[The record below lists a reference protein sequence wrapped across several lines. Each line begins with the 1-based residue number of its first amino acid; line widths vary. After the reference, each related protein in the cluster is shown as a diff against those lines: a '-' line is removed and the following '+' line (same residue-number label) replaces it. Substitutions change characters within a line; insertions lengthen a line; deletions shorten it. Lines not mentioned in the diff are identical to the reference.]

1 MCALTRRTGSYVQ
14 GMDTTASPGN
24 PFVAVL
30 DRVGVTRRPAA
41 TAAVFAVT
49 AAAGITQLVHHPV
62 FDQFRRDGA
71 KIDAGQWW
79 RLVTGMFFQDGW
91 LAGMVFN
98 LFALAVVGLVAERVL
113 GHWRW
118 LVVYFGCGL
127 FGQAMSYLWL
137 QPDGAG
143 NSMCV
148 AGLVGALTALLLIAP
163 SRYGV
168 ELPGRVRFYA
178 LLVPVLACAGTLL
191 HDNHGLPALLGMAL
205 GVVLRPRQAQLAG

>member
-1 MCALTRRTGSYVQ
+1 
-14 GMDTTASPGN
+14 MDTTATPGK
-24 PFVAVL
+24 PFAAAF
-30 DRVGVTRRPAA
+30 DRIGVTRRPIA

-49 AAAGITQLVHHPV
+49 AATSITQLVYHPA
-62 FDQFRRDGA
+62 FDRFRRDGA

-91 LAGMVFN
+91 VLGTVFN
-98 LFALAVVGLVAERVL
+98 LFALVVVGVLAERVF

-148 AGLVGALTALLLIAP
+148 AGLVGALATRLLIAP
-163 SRYGV
+163 RYGV
-168 ELPGRVRFYA
+168 ELPGRVRLYA
-178 LLVPVLACAGTLL
+178 LLLPALACVDTLV
-191 HDNHGLPALLGMAL
+191 HDNHGLPALLGMGL
-205 GVVLRPRQAQLAG
+205 GFVLRPRQVQLAG